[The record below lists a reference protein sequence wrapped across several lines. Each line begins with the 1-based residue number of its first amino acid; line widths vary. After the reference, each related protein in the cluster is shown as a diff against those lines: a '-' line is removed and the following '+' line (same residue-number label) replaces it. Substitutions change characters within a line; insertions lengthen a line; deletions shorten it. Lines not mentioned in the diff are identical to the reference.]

1 MNGTTTI
8 AAAQICA
15 REGDIVYNLREH
27 YRLIRLASEHRVRLL
42 VFPEMSVTG
51 YVREKADRLAFT
63 PGDPRLGTLRQL
75 AQRYGM
81 IIVAGA
87 PVRLGA
93 PLHIGSFIIF
103 PSGTEALYTKHY
115 LHDGEAD
122 FYAPNRDFNP
132 VILLGDEKLCPAVSS
147 DIENPA
153 HVAQA
158 VGAGATAYMS
168 SVFYPE
174 SGIGGG
180 HRLLKAHAGKYAL
193 PILMSNYSG
202 YHYHTP
208 AGGRSAFWNERGE
221 KLACLDK
228 DLCGLVVAV
237 KERGVWKAETAFD
250 NSDVYTVCPVYQ
262 TRSLMLRRT
271 APQDAE
277 ALLKCYSDERA
288 VSFFNSDNC
297 NGDTFYYTTIERMAR
312 TIGLWEAS
320 FKARQFIRWTIS
332 ANSSGEIIGTVEMFY
347 RTTTEELGP
356 YGLMRIDL
364 RSDFETPP
372 VISELLDIADRH
384 FYDAFDVETIV
395 TKAIPEAKAR
405 TEALTQKGYKPLE
418 KEFLGFKHYY
428 VKSKCKA

>member
-1 MNGTTTI
+1 MNTTAAI

-27 YRLIRLASEHRVRLL
+27 YRLIRLASEHQVRLL
-42 VFPEMSVTG
+42 AFPEMSVTG
-51 YVREKADRLAFT
+51 YVRETAGRLAFT
-63 PGDPRLGTLRQL
+63 PGDPRLDTLRQL
-75 AQRYGM
+75 AQRHGM

-93 PLHIGSFIIF
+93 SLHIGSFIIF

-115 LHDGEAD
+115 LHGREAN
-122 FYAPNRDFNP
+122 FFTPNRDFNP
-132 VILLGDEKLCPAVSS
+132 VILLGDEKLCPAICS

-153 HVAQA
+153 HIAQA
-158 VGAGATAYMS
+158 AGAGATAYLP
-168 SVFYPE
+168 SVFHSE
-174 SGIGGG
+174 SGIGEN
-180 HRLLKAHAGKYAL
+180 HLLLRDHARKYGL
-193 PILMSNYSG
+193 PILLSNYSG

-208 AGGRSAFWNERGE
+208 AGGRSTFWNEHGDR
-221 KLACLDK
+221 LACLDK
-228 DLCGLVVAV
+228 DICGLVAAV
-237 KERGVWKAETAFD
+237 REGGVWRAETIAD

-262 TRSLMLRRT
+262 TRSLTLKRT

-288 VSFFNSDNC
+288 VPFFNSDNC
-297 NGDTFYYTTIERMAR
+297 NGDTFYYTTIEQMAR
-312 TIGLWEAS
+312 TIGLWDAS
-320 FKARQFIRWTIS
+320 FRARQFIRWTIS
-332 ANSSGEIIGTVEMFY
+332 ANSPGEIIGTVEMFY
-347 RTTTEELGP
+347 RTTTEEFGP

-364 RSDFETPP
+364 RSDFETLP

-395 TKAIPEAKAR
+395 TKAIPAAKAR
-405 TEALTQKGYKPLE
+405 TEALTRKGYKPLE

-428 VKSKCKA
+428 AKSR